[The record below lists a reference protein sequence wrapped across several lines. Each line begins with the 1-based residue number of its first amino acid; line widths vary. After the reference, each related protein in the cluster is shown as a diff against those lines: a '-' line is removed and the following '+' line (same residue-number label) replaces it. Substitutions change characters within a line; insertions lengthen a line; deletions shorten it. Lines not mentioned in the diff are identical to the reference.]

1 MVETYNQK
9 DIGESAAKGINSMS
23 FMDLGYI
30 CDIGVFVYIH
40 PNKSEKANKNVQWLK
55 NLFIDSVYSNLDVFA
70 S

>member
-1 MVETYNQK
+1 
-9 DIGESAAKGINSMS
+9 
-23 FMDLGYI
+23 MDLGDI

-55 NLFIDSVYSNLDVFA
+55 NLFIDSVYSNLDVFT